1 MIDQQSL
8 VYPLSPLDHLAPH
21 HHVPKLLYFASTSDP
36 STITAT
42 LRDALEKTIAALPI
56 IAGTVSPTQ
65 HDRHLGF
72 LAVQAPFCGVDG
84 ILSVN
89 DISDEYDF
97 DELRR
102 KHFPTDAIPS
112 DLITPDSL
120 GKSNQV
126 MFAQANLLRG
136 GVLLVFA
143 IYHCV
148 MDETGLFNVI
158 KVWSEYCRGG
168 NGMDLV
174 HPDWFDRE
182 PLRRGAGNG
191 RFEDHPEYSL
201 LPEGK
206 PTPTYFSNTSDVGT
220 AIVFFSDESLN
231 RLKKAAMPTDF
242 MKNKNGSLKEEVNG
256 NIKGSGT
263 AQDSAWISTNDAI
276 CALLWS
282 RISSARMSS
291 TSNLKNDTPT
301 MFNMA
306 VDGRLRLS
314 PPIPP
319 NYTGNVVAV
328 SKAPTTFA
336 SVIQSANPSHIAS
349 AAQHIRKSLT
359 VVDDTYIK
367 DIIQM
372 VNSVHDLNRLAPR
385 GYSSHGRNVGCSSW
399 AKQPYY
405 GLEWGSVLGGKCER
419 LRWRSIKTDGIF
431 VIFPRISSANG
442 ENAGGLEVVL
452 GLQRDHLKSLL
463 EDEEFIRFAK
473 WRCG

>member
-8 VYPLSPLDHLAPH
+8 IYPLSPLDHLAPH
-21 HHVPKLLYFASTSDP
+21 HHVPKLLYFASSSDP
-36 STITAT
+36 SIIITT

-56 IAGTVSPTQ
+56 IAGTIGPTR
-65 HDRHLGF
+65 HDYHQGF
-72 LAVQAPFCGVDG
+72 LAVQSPYCGIDD

-89 DISDEYDF
+89 DISDRYDL
-97 DELRR
+97 DELRVM
-102 KHFPTDAIPS
+102 HFPTDAIPT
-112 DLITPDSL
+112 DLITPPRL
-120 GKSNQV
+120 GKSAQV

-143 IYHCV
+143 IHHCV

-158 KVWSEYCRGG
+158 RVWSEYCRGG
-168 NGMDLV
+168 DGMDLV
-174 HPDWFDRE
+174 RRDWTDRE
-182 PLRRGAGNG
+182 PLNRSAGSG

-206 PTPTYFSNTSDVGT
+206 PTPPYFSETLDVGT
-220 AIVFFSDESLN
+220 AIMFFSDESLD
-231 RLKKAAMPTDF
+231 RLKNAAAGVDVREGA
-242 MKNKNGSLKEEVNG
+242 NSIVNAS
-256 NIKGSGT
+256 KT

-276 CALLWS
+276 CALLWCS
-282 RISSARMSS
+282 ISSARISS
-291 TSNLKNDTPT
+291 NNALKVETPT

-319 NYTGNVVAV
+319 NYIGNVVAV

-336 SVIQSANPSHIAS
+336 TVLHSTNFSNIAL
-349 AAQHIRKSLT
+349 AAQHIRNSLAAI
-359 VVDDTYIK
+359 DDAYIK
-367 DIIQM
+367 DVIQM
-372 VNSVHDLNRLAPR
+372 VKSVSDLNRLAPR

-405 GLEWGSVLGGKCER
+405 SLDWGNVLGCQCER

-431 VIFPRISSANG
+431 VVFPRIPSTQG
-442 ENAGGLEVVL
+442 EAGGLEVVL
-452 GLQRDHLKSLL
+452 GLQKDHLKCLL
-463 EDEEFIRFAK
+463 EDDRFTSFAK